1 MKVLNIEEFVSEK
14 LNIKPVTKDRLGKLK
29 NEINEPRLNILSVNY
44 NKVWDKQGTVY
55 TQTIK
60 VKMTES
66 ELRRVNNTLKNIA
79 YTRSRFQKLGIPIE
93 KQVYLQSAIPFEK
106 GDNFL
111 NLTTLDV
118 LCDVYKLTENARVLR
133 NKNTRLVIEL

>member
-14 LNIKPVTKDRLGKLK
+14 LDIKPVTKDRLGKLK

-93 KQVYLQSAIPFEK
+93 KQVYLQSAIPFKK

>member
-14 LNIKPVTKDRLGKLK
+14 LDIKPVTKDRLGKLK

-133 NKNTRLVIEL
+133 NKNTRLIIEL

>member
-1 MKVLNIEEFVSEK
+1 MKVLDIEEFVSEK
-14 LNIKPVTKDRLGKLK
+14 LEIKPVTKDRLDKLK

-93 KQVYLQSAIPFEK
+93 KQVYLQSAIPFKK

-118 LCDVYKLTENARVLR
+118 LCNVYKLTENARVLR

>member
-1 MKVLNIEEFVSEK
+1 MKVLDIEEFVSEK
-14 LNIKPVTKDRLGKLK
+14 LDIKPVTKDRLGKLK

>member
-79 YTRSRFQKLGIPIE
+79 YTRSRFQKLGIPID
-93 KQVYLQSAIPFEK
+93 KQVYLQSTIPFEK

>member
-14 LNIKPVTKDRLGKLK
+14 LNIKSVTKDRLGKLK

-118 LCDVYKLTENARVLR
+118 LCDVYKLTENTRVLR

>member
-1 MKVLNIEEFVSEK
+1 MKVLNIDEFVSEK
-14 LNIKPVTKDRLGKLK
+14 LEIKPVTKDRLDKLK

-79 YTRSRFQKLGIPIE
+79 YTRSRFQKLGIPID

-118 LCDVYKLTENARVLR
+118 LCDVYKLTENTRVLR

>member
-14 LNIKPVTKDRLGKLK
+14 LDIKPVTKDRLGKLK

-66 ELRRVNNTLKNIA
+66 ELFKLNKKLKEIA
-79 YTRSRFQKLGIPIE
+79 YSRE
-93 KQVYLQSAIPFEK
+93 KFERIGLPLDKQMYLQAKLPLKRGE
-106 GDNFL
+106 NFL
-111 NLTTLDV
+111 NPTTLAV
-118 LCDVYKLTENARVLR
+118 LCKVYNLEG
-133 NKNTRLVIEL
+133 NKRISQDRNTRLVIEL

>member
-1 MKVLNIEEFVSEK
+1 MKVLNIDEFVSEK
-14 LNIKPVTKDRLGKLK
+14 LVIKPVTKDRLGKLK

-111 NLTTLDV
+111 NMTTLDV
-118 LCDVYKLTENARVLR
+118 LCNVYKLTENARVLR

>member
-14 LNIKPVTKDRLGKLK
+14 LDIKPVTKDRLGKLK

>member
-1 MKVLNIEEFVSEK
+1 MKILNIEEFVSEK
-14 LNIKPVTKDRLGKLK
+14 LDIKPVTKDRLGKLK

>member
-1 MKVLNIEEFVSEK
+1 MKILNIDEFVSEK
-14 LNIKPVTKDRLGKLK
+14 LEIKPVTKDRLDKLK
-29 NEINEPRLNILSVNY
+29 NKINEPRLNILSVNY

-118 LCDVYKLTENARVLR
+118 LCNVYKLTENARVLR

>member
-1 MKVLNIEEFVSEK
+1 MKVLDIEEFVSEK
-14 LNIKPVTKDRLGKLK
+14 LDIKPVTKDRLGKLK

-79 YTRSRFQKLGIPIE
+79 YTRSRFQKLGIPME